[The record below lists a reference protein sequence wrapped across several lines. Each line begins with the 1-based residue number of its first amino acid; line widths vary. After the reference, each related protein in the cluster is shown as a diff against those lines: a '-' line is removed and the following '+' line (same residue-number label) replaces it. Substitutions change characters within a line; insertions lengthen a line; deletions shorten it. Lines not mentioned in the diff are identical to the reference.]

1 VKTTH
6 RLALVGSLVLANA
19 CASGV
24 HAQEALADNPL
35 ATPDGLQPVL
45 TPTRLRQA
53 PRDVPASMTVLTAEM
68 LAAYGFVGVN
78 EAVRMVAGG
87 GPQRLAG
94 ANYDLK
100 LPDNK
105 RSSSGPPHVTLLI
118 DGVQVGG
125 DVLNEDEEWVDVPI
139 TIDDVERIEVTR
151 GPGTAGYGYAV
162 TMAIVNIVTKHPAD
176 IERAYGRITYGA
188 YDTTR
193 VLARAGLSLG
203 PGAVRV
209 TLSHRQRGEVT
220 DDRASTARPDPMT
233 LDRITVRSSLVLDP
247 ASSLA
252 VDLSYL
258 YGEREGD
265 AAAAEPLGHETLR
278 SGYARVAWTR
288 ALDVSNEMSL
298 HVEQWANTQDTGPA
312 GCDAEGEAAL
322 ARPTLASLYGAP
334 EAKAEDCT
342 GTLVYQR
349 RMRMEL
355 QDVHVFD
362 NGVRLVGGVGW
373 RQEQARLRDPDLLRW
388 STSFRRAFAAV
399 EWMAVPD
406 VTVNLGASLD
416 DGAAANH
423 DRAMRAGV
431 NWRMSTDQTW
441 RAAWSLG
448 DWASDKGRVLAV
460 GGNANVVTQERMQG
474 WDVGYL
480 HTLPDRNATIEA
492 RLYWTRLKGSIWNPR
507 KPQAPEEKAR
517 GEIYGGEFRASG
529 DLSDRWAGF
538 LGLSTMIEGANTGT
552 DVGDRPRPWS
562 ASAGLSTD
570 LGGGWRAA
578 AAYYASTR
586 LNASAQTAGRA
597 DLVLTKDFRWDEVRA
612 RALASYR
619 RADHLRVM
627 GPDGK
632 IIDRNGTADGYFFSL
647 QMAF

>member
-1 VKTTH
+1 MH
-6 RLALVGSLVLANA
+6 RLALAGSLVLATA
-19 CASGV
+19 CAPTAR
-24 HAQEALADNPL
+24 AQEEALPDNPL

-53 PRDVPASMTVLTAEM
+53 PRDVPASMTVLTSEM

-94 ANYDLK
+94 ANYNLK
-100 LPDNK
+100 LADK

-125 DVLNEDEEWVDVPI
+125 DILNEDDEWVDVPI

-162 TMAIVNIVTKHPAD
+162 TMALVNIVTKHPAD

-193 VLARAGLSLG
+193 VLGRAGLSLG
-203 PGAVRV
+203 PGAVRL
-209 TLSHRQRGEVT
+209 TLSHRSRGEVT

-233 LDRITVRSSLVLDP
+233 LDRITLRSSLALDP
-247 ASSLA
+247 SSSLA
-252 VDLSYL
+252 LDMSYL

-265 AAAAEPLGHETLR
+265 AEAALGHQTLR

-288 ALDVSNEMSL
+288 ALDASNEMSL
-298 HVEQWANTQDTGPA
+298 HVEQWANAQDTGPTE
-312 GCDAEGEAAL
+312 CDAEGEAAL
-322 ARPTLASLYGAP
+322 SRPSLALLYGAP

-342 GTLVYQR
+342 STLAYQR

-388 STSFRRAFAAV
+388 STAFRRAFAAV
-399 EWMAVPD
+399 EWAAVPD

-431 NWRMSTDQTW
+431 NWRMSPDQTL

-448 DWASDKGRVLAV
+448 DWASDKGRLIGA
-460 GGNANVVTQERMQG
+460 GGNDNVVTHERMQA

-480 HTLPDRNATIEA
+480 YTLPDHNATMEA
-492 RLYWTRLKGSIWNPR
+492 RLYWTRLKGRIWNPK
-507 KPQAPEEKAR
+507 KPKAPEQEAR
-517 GEIYGGEFRASG
+517 GEIYGAEFRASG
-529 DLSDRWAGF
+529 DLSARWSGF
-538 LGLSTMIEGANTGT
+538 LGLSTMIEGDNTGT

-562 ASAGLSTD
+562 ASAGVSTD
-570 LGGGWRAA
+570 LGDGWRAA

-586 LNASAQTAGRA
+586 LNASSQTAGRA

-632 IIDRNGTADGYFFSL
+632 VIDRNGTADGYFISL